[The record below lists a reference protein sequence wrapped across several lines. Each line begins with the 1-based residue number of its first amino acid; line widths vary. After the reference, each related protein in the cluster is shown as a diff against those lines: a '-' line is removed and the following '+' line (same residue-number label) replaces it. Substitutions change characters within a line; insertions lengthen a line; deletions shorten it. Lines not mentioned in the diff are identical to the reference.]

1 MSGHQTGNWFN
12 RQDIYDNQ
20 YDFYNE
26 LIANEE
32 LKDEEDL
39 NKIYDV
45 VMDACTTHFETP
57 TKALAY
63 PMIWSFMISFLE
75 DRIQYR
81 ENLVWPRKYLR
92 VAKEV
97 FFKRQ
102 QPNSV

>member
-1 MSGHQTGNWFN
+1 MSQQVTGNWFD
-12 RQDIYDNQ
+12 RQDVYDNQ

-26 LIANEE
+26 LVGNKE
-32 LKDEEDL
+32 LRDENDL
-39 NKIYDV
+39 NIIYDA
-45 VMDACTTHFETP
+45 VMDSSTTHFKAP

-92 VAKEV
+92 IAKEV

>member
-1 MSGHQTGNWFN
+1 MSQQVTGNWFD
-12 RQDIYDNQ
+12 RQDVYDNQ

-26 LIANEE
+26 LIGKEE
-32 LKDEEDL
+32 LKDENDL
-39 NKIYDV
+39 NIIYDA
-45 VMDACTTHFETP
+45 VMDSSTTHFKAP

-92 VAKEV
+92 IAKEV